1 MDQVFTEL
9 TRPLLIVTG
18 PPCAG
23 KTTLAAQLG
32 RELLM
37 PVIHRDVLKE
47 ILFGTLGSKDRAWS
61 REVGGASY
69 DLLFSFL
76 ESFLQAGYPC
86 IAESNFEIGRATDR
100 LKSLCETY
108 NFTPIEILCTADIK
122 TLRERYLARLE
133 SGERHA
139 GHVDHL
145 NLDDISER
153 WANER
158 HGSLGLSGQSIQVDT
173 TNFGDPERDLLL
185 KDLQQILAESS

>member
-1 MDQVFTEL
+1 MKRT
-9 TRPLLIVTG
+9 LIVVTG

-32 RELLM
+32 RELSL

-47 ILFGTLGSKDRAWS
+47 ILFDTLGVKDRAWS
-61 REVGGASY
+61 REVGGSSY

-76 ESFLQAGYPC
+76 ESLLSAGYPC
-86 IAESNFEIGRATDR
+86 IAESNFELGRAADR

-108 NFTPIEILCTADIK
+108 GFTAVEVLCTAAPAI
-122 TLRERYLARLE
+122 LRGRYLARLE

-145 NLDDISER
+145 NLEAISER
-153 WANER
+153 WANNQ
-158 HGSLGLSGQSIQVDT
+158 HGSLELGGQSLRVDT
-173 TNFGDPERDLLL
+173 TDFGEPERDALL
-185 KDLQQILAESS
+185 KELRSIRERS

>member
-1 MDQVFTEL
+1 MK
-9 TRPLLIVTG
+9 RILLVVTG

-32 RELLM
+32 RELSL

-47 ILFGTLGSKDRAWS
+47 ILFDTLGVKDRAWS

-76 ESFLQAGYPC
+76 ESLLQAGYPC

-108 NFTPIEILCTADIK
+108 GFTAIEVLCTADTAI
-122 TLRERYLARLE
+122 LRQRYLARLE
-133 SGERHA
+133 SGARHA

-158 HGSLGLSGQSIQVDT
+158 HGSLELGGQSIRVDT
-173 TNFGDPERDLLL
+173 TNFGELERDLLL
-185 KDLQQILAESS
+185 KDLQQILAGSS

>member
-1 MDQVFTEL
+1 MK
-9 TRPLLIVTG
+9 RILLVITG

-32 RELLM
+32 RELSL

-47 ILFGTLGSKDRAWS
+47 ILFDTLGVKDRAWS

-76 ESFLQAGYPC
+76 ESLLKVGYPC
-86 IAESNFEIGRATDR
+86 IVETSFERRASTR
-100 LKSLCETY
+100 LKNLCDTY
-108 NFTPIEILCTADIK
+108 NFTPVEILCTSDLETFRK
-122 TLRERYLARLE
+122 RYKARLE

-145 NLDDISER
+145 NLDEISSRWVSGER
-153 WANER
+153 
-158 HGSLGLSGQSIQVDT
+158 GSLELGGQSIRVDT
-173 TNFGDPERDLLL
+173 TNFGNPERDALTKKLRLL
-185 KDLQQILAESS
+185 IESC

>member
-1 MDQVFTEL
+1 MART
-9 TRPLLIVTG
+9 LIVVTG

-32 RELLM
+32 RDLSL

-47 ILFGTLGSKDRAWS
+47 ILFDTLGVKDRAWS
-61 REVGGASY
+61 REVGGSSY

-76 ESFLQAGYPC
+76 ESLLQAGCPC

-100 LKSLCETY
+100 LKGLCKTY
-108 NFTPIEILCTADIK
+108 GFTPLEILCTAEMK

-133 SGERHA
+133 SGRHP

-145 NLDDISER
+145 NLDEISER
-153 WANER
+153 WANNQS
-158 HGSLGLSGQSIQVDT
+158 GSLKLGGQNIRVDT
-173 TNFGDPERDLLL
+173 ATFGNPERALLRRE
-185 KDLQQILAESS
+185 LQKWLQPS

>member
-1 MDQVFTEL
+1 MKRV
-9 TRPLLIVTG
+9 LLVVTG

-32 RELLM
+32 LELSL

-47 ILFGTLGSKDRAWS
+47 ILFDTLGVKDRAWS
-61 REVGGASY
+61 REVGGSSY

-76 ESFLQAGYPC
+76 ESLLQVGYSC

-100 LKSLCETY
+100 LKGLCKTY
-108 NFTPIEILCTADIK
+108 GFTPLEILCTAEMK

-133 SGERHA
+133 SGRHP

-153 WANER
+153 WANNR
-158 HGSLGLSGQSIQVDT
+158 HGSLGLGGQSIQVDT
-173 TNFGDPERDLLL
+173 TSFGSHERDVLT
-185 KDLQQILAESS
+185 KELQKILGAGS

>member
-1 MDQVFTEL
+1 MKRT
-9 TRPLLIVTG
+9 LLVVTG

-32 RELLM
+32 RELSL

-47 ILFGTLGSKDRAWS
+47 ILFDTLGSKDRAWS

-76 ESFLQAGYPC
+76 ESLLSTGHPC
-86 IAESNFEIGRATDR
+86 IAESNFELGRAADR

-108 NFTPIEILCTADIK
+108 GFTAIEILCTADTAI
-122 TLRERYLARLE
+122 LRQRYLARLE
-133 SGERHA
+133 SGARHR

-145 NLDDISER
+145 NLDDISAR
-153 WANER
+153 WANNQ
-158 HGSLGLSGQSIQVDT
+158 HGSLELGGQSLRVDT
-173 TNFGDPERDLLL
+173 TSFGNPERTLL
-185 KDLQQILAESS
+185 KRELQDMLET